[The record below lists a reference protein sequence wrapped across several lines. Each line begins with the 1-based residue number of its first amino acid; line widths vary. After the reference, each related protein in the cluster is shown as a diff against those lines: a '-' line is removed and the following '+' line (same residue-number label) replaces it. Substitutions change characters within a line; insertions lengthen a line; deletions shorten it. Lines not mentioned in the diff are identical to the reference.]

1 MLLLP
6 MRKKIILVLTFILI
20 SNFLAPAHS
29 SEFPTRTLNIC
40 SNPYS
45 ATNPPCI
52 EKFWAFGTDHTAS
65 FGGGNSLTSPF
76 WMSVSYTNFFG
87 IQVGIG
93 TSQGFGTPDPSTIS
107 VENRYVEVILNLG
120 TAAENNNFVSGY
132 AGNYS
137 SNGYYAISSGEL
149 TSLSHSINGDGDLI
163 VTFRTVPYKS
173 SWGSGLDGVT
183 CWVGACTATTA
194 KFTQFQSLV
203 TLLPVGSGYGH
214 VFTIPLSFANGYLS
228 TDAESASLGSFYGKL
243 SFRTAN
249 VHFQSDGVTEQIG
262 FYKTFIPK
270 NALID
275 VFGNWSR
282 ISGLTTKASILRFF
296 KLQETRNGVQRRVET
311 SLPDQVDVGLDST
324 GVILKFTGYTYSTL
338 DFNIESDEPTENSD
352 SSSNSS
358 GGGSVT
364 PSITTNLPVASSQ
377 FNLSNPLKVKDSFF
391 KSLEA
396 NQIGSIS
403 VSQFAKLPVKTI
415 ALLSP
420 LQAYALTFDQ
430 LKALKPSQVVALK
443 PSVIAVL
450 DSSQIAALQ
459 PADFKLMKT
468 TQIARISAEAAAGLA
483 KSDLN
488 SFSRTQLRSLNEKAV
503 KGLKPEVL
511 KSLSVN
517 KLRQFSP
524 RQIRSLTDEQKS
536 ALTTTQKSAL
546 RIN

>member
-1 MLLLP
+1 
-6 MRKKIILVLTFILI
+6 MRKKIIIVLTFILI
-20 SNFLAPAHS
+20 SNFLVPAHS
-29 SEFPTRTLNIC
+29 SGSSTRTLNIC
-40 SNPYS
+40 ANPFVP
-45 ATNPPCI
+45 TDPPCI
-52 EKFWAFGTDHTAS
+52 QKFWAFGTDHTSS

-76 WMSVSYTNFFG
+76 WMSVSYTDFFG

-93 TSQGFGTPDPSTIS
+93 SSQGSGTPDPSTIS

-163 VTFRTVPYKS
+163 VTIKTIPYKVS
-173 SWGSGLDGVT
+173 RVVGIDGVT
-183 CWVGACTATTA
+183 CWVGSCTATTA
-194 KFTQFQSLV
+194 KFTQFESLV

-228 TDAESASLGSFYGKL
+228 TDAESANIGSFSGKL

-249 VHFQSDGVTEQIG
+249 VHFQSDGVTEQSG

-296 KLQETRNGVQRRVET
+296 KLQETRGGVLRRVEA

-364 PSITTNLPVASSQ
+364 PSITTNFPIESTQ

-391 KSLEA
+391 KSLDA

-415 ALLSP
+415 SLLSP
-420 LQAYALTFDQ
+420 SQADALTFDQ

-450 DSSQIAALQ
+450 DSNQIAALE

-488 SFSRTQLRSLNEKAV
+488 AFSQTQLRSLTTNAV
-503 KGLKPEVL
+503 KNLKPEVL
-511 KSLSVN
+511 KSLSAN
-517 KLRQFSP
+517 KLRQFST
-524 RQIRSLTDEQKS
+524 RQISALTDEQKS
-536 ALTTTQKSAL
+536 VLTKTQKSAL
-546 RIN
+546 RIK